1 MTEVSNVDFFSK
13 VELTHKLLKPF
24 NLAKDNLEILYDEK
38 MLKKNYRNKVTYSF
52 NGNEGNMSFGY
63 GNTIQLISLDHIS
76 IIQNLADLDNIRFIK
91 DIFIKSNSRDQLQL
105 CFTIYNKKY
114 GLINSEDF
122 LSGIIDKLVGD
133 IVSIYYREYNDETKS
148 LFNIKEIEQK
158 EFRGSGKLEE
168 EILGLKLYFQP
179 YTFSRINNQVSPQIY
194 RKVLELESEIGKN
207 FNHIILYGRDIYY
220 LYKKKMIEN
229 AKFLG
234 EGRGNILAITHC
246 KITYQDI
253 ISDVDL
259 HKLDFKNL
267 ICCNKKDYVKNLALS
282 KQNHKWNSS
291 LVILTAGRNGLS
303 RDLVDYFIQTVE
315 IKYIIYIA
323 CNRNT
328 MCRDLAILKVKFKLT
343 KSVVCDEFP
352 LTEYNNTILLLETF
366 EEILISNKKV

>member
-1 MTEVSNVDFFSK
+1 MTLDFFSK

-52 NGNEGNMSFGY
+52 NVKEGNVSFGY
-63 GNTIQLISLDHIS
+63 GNTLQLISLDHIS
-76 IIQNLADLDNIRFIK
+76 IIQILAELDNIRFIK
-91 DIFIKSNSRDQLQL
+91 DIFIKSNSRGEIQL

-122 LSGIIDKLVGD
+122 LSGIMEKIVRVGNIKNP
-133 IVSIYYREYNDETKS
+133 IVSVYYREYNDETKS
-148 LFNIKEIEQK
+148 LFNTKDIEQK
-158 EFRGSGKLEE
+158 EFRDLGKLEE
-168 EILGLKLYFQP
+168 EILGVKLYLQP

-194 RKVLELESEIGKN
+194 RKVMELESELEN

-229 AKFLG
+229 AKFLEKG
-234 EGRGNILAITHC
+234 QGGNILAITHC

-253 ISDVDL
+253 ISDADL

-267 ICCNKKDYVKNLALS
+267 ICCDKKDYVKNLALS
-282 KQNHKWNSS
+282 KQNDKWNSS

-303 RDLVDYFIQTVE
+303 RDLVDYFIQTAE

-323 CNRNT
+323 CNRDT
-328 MCRDLAILKVKFKLT
+328 MCRDLAILKVKFQLT
-343 KSVVCDEFP
+343 KSIICDEFP
-352 LTEYNNTILLLETF
+352 LTEYNNNIILLQTF
-366 EEILISNKKV
+366 

>member
-1 MTEVSNVDFFSK
+1 MSEVSSVDFFSK

-52 NGNEGNMSFGY
+52 NVKEGNVSFGN
-63 GNTIQLISLDHIS
+63 GNTLQLISLDHIS
-76 IIQNLADLDNIRFIK
+76 IIQILAELDNIRFIK
-91 DIFIKSNSRDQLQL
+91 DIFIKSNSRCQIQL

-114 GLINSEDF
+114 GLINSEEF
-122 LSGIIDKLVGD
+122 LSGIMEKILGNIENQ
-133 IVSIYYREYNDETKS
+133 IVSVYYREYNDETKS
-148 LFNIKEIEQK
+148 LFNTKEIEQK
-158 EFRGSGKLEE
+158 EFRDLGKLEE
-168 EILGLKLYFQP
+168 EILGVKLYLQP

-194 RKVLELESEIGKN
+194 RKVMELESELAN

-234 EGRGNILAITHC
+234 EGGRGNILAITHC

-267 ICCNKKDYVKNLALS
+267 ICCDKKDYVKNLALS
-282 KQNHKWNSS
+282 KQNHNWNSS

-303 RDLVDYFIQTVE
+303 RDLVNYFIQTVE

-323 CNRNT
+323 CNRDT
-328 MCRDLAILKVKFKLT
+328 MCRDLAILKVKFQLT
-343 KSVVCDEFP
+343 KSIICDEFP
-352 LTEYNNTILLLETF
+352 LTEYNNNILLLEKTL
-366 EEILISNKKV
+366 EI